1 MNHPTEEWTEG
12 TIGSCTEREIVLSL
26 KHEKMLKLSQREL
39 QIETPWGYRFSSLR
53 MMYMT
58 QCHGG
63 GRGLGKRV
71 LSQD

>member
-1 MNHPTEEWTEG
+1 MEDWTKG
-12 TIGSCTEREIVLSL
+12 TIRPFTERERVLSL
-26 KHEKMLKLSQREL
+26 KHMKKMLKLSQREL
-39 QIETPWGYRFSSLR
+39 QMKTPWGYCFSSRR
-53 MMYMT
+53 MMYMK